1 MFVPNKNRPKRK
13 TRRPV
18 NISQHEFSKGY
29 VSTIANARRPLNS
42 FADLTNMEIVQDSI
56 ARPRASL
63 MAYGTQM
70 PYPIVGRGKF
80 TQNRVRKEIFMLE
93 CFRCWKSLHPNRR
106 WVYHFNR
113 RKLHCE
119 RLDWILPVL

>member
-80 TQNRVRKEIFMLE
+80 TQNRVRKEIFMLDVSGVG
-93 CFRCWKSLHPNRR
+93 K
-106 WVYHFNR
+106 VYTRTDGGSITLIGGN
-113 RKLHCE
+113 
-119 RLDWILPVL
+119 